1 MTQTYHE
8 RINNAFPILACEVH
22 RVDAI
27 LFQQW
32 QAYRY
37 AQLRTDML
45 KFLKTECPELD
56 ECQRE
61 TLCDE
66 RLFPIR
72 EHIVLAE
79 RLFNSE
85 REIEASVRS
94 AFLKLNS
101 EKTNTAHVGTILT
114 KGEIRV
120 TACRPPKGTVPGH

>member
-8 RINNAFPILACEVH
+8 RINNAFPVFSYEQHCI
-22 RVDAI
+22 DTI
-27 LFQQW
+27 PFQQW
-32 QAYRY
+32 QSCLYG
-37 AQLRTDML
+37 QLWANVSE
-45 KFLKTECPELD
+45 FLKTDCPELD

-72 EHIVLAE
+72 ERIVLAE

-101 EKTNTAHVGTILT
+101 ETTNT
-114 KGEIRV
+114 
-120 TACRPPKGTVPGH
+120 